1 MKKQG
6 LAIIIFLTLTLLTAC
21 GEKSD
26 VGENLNEYTVTFEE
40 TGTKTDGEEVTS
52 SLKTTLNV
60 PDEWSDD
67 ECAVGADEINN
78 AGFAAEI
85 TVPDTGTMSVF
96 SASVLEFTPD
106 TKKALLN
113 TLCDD
118 GTVYIYDQDNLT
130 KSQIEAEEKYT
141 EYTLKA
147 EGYAYGNNVDE
158 DTLKSYEDKIASYE
172 QMYNNAPDT
181 GKVPDTYEEDYY
193 VGNIGE
199 QTYLIEF
206 YKHNLDS
213 EDSEGTLRLSVQPYC
228 ANYRLNALNDENDHI
243 YMYTTNEFQ
252 LMSEA
257 SIDAAYGEEN
267 EASLTEEDAKAEA
280 VEYAEKLGFSG
291 YSVADV
297 FDILWTE
304 KDGATGG
311 YNGDDIS
318 KRKYGYSVFLTK
330 ELDGVNM
337 PWDLYFPDREYIEV
351 ALTDEGLLYFE
362 AENPSEITG
371 TETGN
376 VSMLDFSDI
385 QSVFKETLEKWD
397 IELDDFH
404 TEILKGIVDY
414 QKNIE
419 FNRLELT
426 YMRVTSDKDNNEC
439 KIIPVWRLEYTSLG
453 DIKFELDINAIDGSL
468 VNCLL
473 N

>member
-1 MKKQG
+1 
-6 LAIIIFLTLTLLTAC
+6 
-21 GEKSD
+21 
-26 VGENLNEYTVTFEE
+26 
-40 TGTKTDGEEVTS
+40 
-52 SLKTTLNV
+52 
-60 PDEWSDD
+60 
-67 ECAVGADEINN
+67 
-78 AGFAAEI
+78 
-85 TVPDTGTMSVF
+85 
-96 SASVLEFTPD
+96 
-106 TKKALLN
+106 
-113 TLCDD
+113 
-118 GTVYIYDQDNLT
+118 
-130 KSQIEAEEKYT
+130 
-141 EYTLKA
+141 
-147 EGYAYGNNVDE
+147 
-158 DTLKSYEDKIASYE
+158 
-172 QMYNNAPDT
+172 
-181 GKVPDTYEEDYY
+181 
-193 VGNIGE
+193 
-199 QTYLIEF
+199 
-206 YKHNLDS
+206 
-213 EDSEGTLRLSVQPYC
+213 
-228 ANYRLNALNDENDHI
+228 
-243 YMYTTNEFQ
+243 MYTTNEYQ
-252 LMSEA
+252 LMS
-257 SIDAAYGEEN
+257 DATIAADYGEEN
-267 EASLTEEDAKAEA
+267 EAVLSRDDAKAEA
-280 VEYAEKLGFSG
+280 VEYAERLGFSG
-291 YSVADV
+291 YSAVAVYDV
-297 FDILWTE
+297 LWTE